1 MISSITL
8 SLIVLN
14 YLLIFML
21 FTAPLPPPPPPS
33 SCSDEL
39 VLVSP
44 CMPYVSSSPNN
55 LSENCCNTI
64 SSSALNSTNGV
75 CLCHLAHQPSKS
87 PTKSFLN
94 YIETVSALA
103 CLRNTTIS
111 GQNNHY
117 DRAPKFND
125 DESPPDP
132 EKTLP
137 TLQTGLSF
145 VSHEAT

>member
-8 SLIVLN
+8 SVIVLN

-87 PTKSFLN
+87 PTKSFLVCLDLFLLQLFFFSMDFL
-94 YIETVSALA
+94 ETMFVF
-103 CLRNTTIS
+103 S
-111 GQNNHY
+111 G
-117 DRAPKFND
+117 KKIND
-125 DESPPDP
+125 EIMD
-132 EKTLP
+132 
-137 TLQTGLSF
+137 
-145 VSHEAT
+145 

>member
-8 SLIVLN
+8 SLIALN
-14 YLLIFML
+14 FCLISML
-21 FTAPLPPPPPPS
+21 YTAPLPPSPPPPPS

-44 CMPYVSSSPNN
+44 CMPYVSSPPNN
-55 LSENCCNTI
+55 LSENCCDAI

-75 CLCHLAHQPSKS
+75 CLCHLARQPSKS
-87 PTKSFLN
+87 PTQSFL
-94 YIETVSALA
+94 VWSAALA
-103 CLRNTTIS
+103 RLRNTTIS
-111 GQNNHY
+111 GQNNPY

-125 DESPPDP
+125 DGYPPDP
-132 EKTLP
+132 EKTFS

-145 VSHEAT
+145 VSHEATL